1 VNKRTLSEKVS
12 DEIEKKDEDE
22 VDSYGQLLIEVR
34 RFVASCPSHWRLG
47 MYEETPM
54 TAVVYQSAYHNV
66 QARFRKSGFHRVY
79 RGWFRHILYEDE
91 VLWKMLEG
99 RLKE

>member
-54 TAVVYQSAYHNV
+54 TAVVYQSAFTMSKQGLENLD
-66 QARFRKSGFHRVY
+66 FTECTGDGSGIY
-79 RGWFRHILYEDE
+79 YT
-91 VLWKMLEG
+91 KMKYCG
-99 RLKE
+99 RC